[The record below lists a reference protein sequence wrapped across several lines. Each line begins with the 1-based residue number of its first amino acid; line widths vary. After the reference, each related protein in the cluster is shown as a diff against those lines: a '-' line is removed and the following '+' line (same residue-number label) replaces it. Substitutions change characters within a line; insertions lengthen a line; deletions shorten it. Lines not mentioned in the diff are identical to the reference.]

1 MSEFNDFIKLFES
14 SEEDTIQ
21 DDAKT
26 PIILI
31 DDDESIRRGFS
42 RAFSHKYD
50 ITTAESGRRGL
61 EILSDEFHCII
72 LDVKMRDL
80 DGFST
85 YSKLK
90 EKCPEIPII
99 FYTAFQSEH
108 DLQEI
113 INKYKPEGYVE
124 KGRDIS
130 FLENLIENAIN
141 KYKLVLENEAY
152 KGELEEKVENK
163 TKELMQIQDEKHLLE
178 LDLTIGDQIFNIMY
192 SDLPLLINSVS
203 TYFNATEN
211 VINAWE
217 DYQKAIKKEIDVEA
231 AFENLDCELEKMA
244 KTGELGHSLID
255 DYRNYTRALLELR
268 GSDNRIRNPNRDL
281 KYLQSLINNK
291 FGFIDADLE
300 LELSN
305 DIPDIYVTGRA
316 QSSFLEIAINS
327 VKNNNTKKLLGKTEL
342 VKASELNG
350 FTHDMV
356 GIHIYTD
363 GTSIDDDSAP
373 FKKDLFA
380 VASSRTDLYRTKAR
394 IERNGGVI
402 RLEEV
407 DLPDYNNHFAIYL
420 PVQRIV

>member
-1 MSEFNDFIKLFES
+1 MSEFNEFIRLFES
-14 SEEDTIQ
+14 SKEDTIQ

-31 DDDESIRRGFS
+31 DDDESIRRGFI
-42 RAFSHKYD
+42 RALSHKYD
-50 ITTAESGRRGL
+50 VTTAESGRRGL

-85 YSKLK
+85 YSMLK

-113 INKYKPEGYVE
+113 INKYKPEGYIE
-124 KGRDIS
+124 KGRGIS
-130 FLENLIENAIN
+130 FLENLIENAIK

-152 KGELEEKVENK
+152 KGGLEKKVENK
-163 TKELMQIQDEKHLLE
+163 TKELMQIQDDKHLLE

-192 SDLPLLINSVS
+192 SDLPLLINSISTHFNVS
-203 TYFNATEN
+203 EN

-217 DYQKAIKKEIDVEA
+217 DYQKALKKEIDVDT
-231 AFENLDCELEKMA
+231 AFNNLDGELEKMA
-244 KTGELGHSLID
+244 KTRELGNSLIE
-255 DYRNYTRALLELR
+255 DYRNYTRALFELR
-268 GSDNRIRNPNRDL
+268 GSDNRTRNPNQDL
-281 KYLQSLINNK
+281 QYLQSLISTQ
-291 FGFIDADLE
+291 FGFIDANLE

-305 DIPDIYVTGRA
+305 DIPDISVIGRA
-316 QSSFLEIAINS
+316 QSSFLEIVINS
-327 VKNNNTKKLLGKTEL
+327 VRNNNTKKLLGRTEL
-342 VKASELNG
+342 VKSSELNS
-350 FTHDMV
+350 FTNDMV

-363 GTSIDDDSAP
+363 GTYIDNDSAL
-373 FKKDLFA
+373 FKKDLFG

-394 IERNGGVI
+394 IERNGGII

-407 DLPDYNNHFAIYL
+407 DIPNYSNHFAIYL
-420 PVQRIV
+420 PVQRIM